1 MRTRYLALVAV
12 LALSAACPA
21 HAQPPDE
28 LIPAF
33 ASAQYAPN
41 RFDAVERVDRACPGL
56 VRQDHA
62 FTDAVATVLNRED
75 ARWGRNGKRGN
86 VNDPSHD
93 ALFYRG
99 GPSPFGGAVVDIIV
113 AAGGPD
119 ARPGWQ
125 DVTQA
130 TIDAGTVGVWVQ
142 PSGVLPACLSGGST
156 PPTPVDP
163 PVTTPGLAE
172 TLAEIRSTQAVQTAM
187 LLGIRERLDV
197 LERQQTTGDL
207 GAYIEAMVGA
217 GPPGGTGP
225 HVTDIKERL
234 DVIRVSLEQ
243 LNAWL
248 RSRTIL
254 RR

>member
-1 MRTRYLALVAV
+1 MRTRCLTLVAV
-12 LALSAACPA
+12 LALSAACPV

-33 ASAQYAPN
+33 AAAQYAPN

-99 GPSPFGGAVVDIIV
+99 GPSPFGGAVVDIIT

-119 ARPGWQ
+119 ARPAWQ
-125 DVTQA
+125 DVTDA
-130 TIDAGTVGVWVQ
+130 TIAAGTVGAWVQ
-142 PSGVLPACLSGGST
+142 PSGVLPACLSVPVTPEPPAPDPPPVVT
-156 PPTPVDP
+156 PPLVLPDLEEVLVALSRIENRLTI
-163 PVTTPGLAE
+163 L
-172 TLAEIRSTQAVQTAM
+172 
-187 LLGIRERLDV
+187 ERAHDAHALDV
-197 LERQQTTGDL
+197 
-207 GAYIEAMVGA
+207 
-217 GPPGGTGP
+217 
-225 HVTDIKERL
+225 KERT

-243 LNAWL
+243 LDAFL
-248 RSRTIL
+248 RRARIL
-254 RR
+254 RY